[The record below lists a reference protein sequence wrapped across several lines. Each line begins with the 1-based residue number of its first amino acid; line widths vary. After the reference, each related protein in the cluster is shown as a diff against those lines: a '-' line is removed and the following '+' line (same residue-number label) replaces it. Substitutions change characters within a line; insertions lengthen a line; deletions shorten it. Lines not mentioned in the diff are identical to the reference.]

1 MSAPGSGPFRMTENQ
16 SLARRLGLRLAAVAV
31 ALGLAAAAA
40 ELFAR
45 SAHPFGISYY
55 RDTNVYFNA
64 AIDLPPDA
72 ARPDGRLFQ
81 HRPNVRLELPDFTL
95 VTNGLGLRSGAEADG
110 VTLER
115 SGASAGKARVLFL
128 GDSVT
133 LGWGVDDAE
142 TWVRTLEREARFA
155 DGRALECLNAGHLQY
170 NTLQEHDWLA
180 TFGPL
185 LAPDAVVLTFVVN
198 DLDDA
203 WATYQEIQRLLAAEG
218 AAGGPGPLE
227 RARRSL
233 LASFRGLN
241 GLWHFAQSRRA
252 AQTVGELHLERV
264 EDAPGYA
271 PGWARSAAAL
281 ERLRAFCAERGVPF
295 VVLDH
300 TTPRIPDVERW
311 CRSAHVPW
319 YDLTFTDEEWSQ
331 DVRNSLA
338 DSHANALG
346 NRLLADKALRALRDA
361 GLFAEKEP

>member
-1 MSAPGSGPFRMTENQ
+1 MTDKQ
-16 SLARRLGLRLAAVAV
+16 SLARRLGVRTAAVLV
-31 ALGLAAAAA
+31 SLALALAAA

-45 SAHPFGISYY
+45 WANPFGISYY
-55 RDTNVYFNA
+55 RDTNRYFNA

-81 HRPNVRLELPDFTL
+81 HRPNTRLELPDFTL
-95 VTNGLGLRSGAEADG
+95 VTDGLGLRSATAEDG
-110 VTLER
+110 VTR
-115 SGASAGKARVLFL
+115 DRTGASAGKARVLFL

-133 LGWGVDDAE
+133 LGWGVDDEE
-142 TWVRTLEREARFA
+142 TWVRTLEREGRFA

-180 TFGPL
+180 TFGPG

-203 WATYQEIQRLLAAEG
+203 WATYLELQRLLAAEG

-227 RARRSL
+227 SARRRL
-233 LASFRGLN
+233 LGAFPGLH
-241 GLWHFAQSRRA
+241 GLWTFAASRGA
-252 AQTVGELHLERV
+252 AETVGELRLTRV
-264 EDAPGYA
+264 ENAPGYA
-271 PGWARSAAAL
+271 EGWARSAAAL
-281 ERLRAFCAERGVPF
+281 ERMRAFCAERGLPF

-311 CRSAHVPW
+311 CKGAGVPW
-319 YDLTFTDEEWSQ
+319 YDLTFTDGEWAQ

-346 NRLLADKALRALRDA
+346 NRLLADKALRALRAA
-361 GLFAEKEP
+361 GVLAEEGG